1 MPANIEQFMNQ
12 ASQKQFAR
20 DFLFRIKQVS
30 ITGLSLDGESDL
42 IYARTA
48 TFPGRNIQNKQVK
61 FSGQNFNL
69 PGVSEYPGSES
80 WQIEFYVD
88 QNLEIRDKL
97 EAASRTLFDNE
108 STTGNICMPGYESV
122 IVLDVLQIPCQRGPN
137 VTSGSGLQV
146 GKTIE
151 LVGASLRDIGEIS
164 YQIAEGTGEIL
175 TCTATFAFHFY
186 KNYLAA

>member
-1 MPANIEQFMNQ
+1 MPTSIANFMSQ
-12 ASQKQFAR
+12 AEQKQFAR
-20 DFLFRIKQVS
+20 DFLFRVKQVS
-30 ITGLSLDGESDL
+30 VTGLSLNGETDL

-48 TFPGRNIQNKQVK
+48 TFPGRNIENKQVK
-61 FSGQNFNL
+61 FSGQNFNV
-69 PGVSEYPGSES
+69 PGVSNYPGSEAWS
-80 WQIEFYVD
+80 LEFYVD

-108 STTGNICMPGYESV
+108 TTTGNICMPGYESV
-122 IVLDVLQIPCQRGPN
+122 IVLDVLQIPCSRGPN
-137 VTSGSGLQV
+137 VTSGNGLQV

-175 TCTATFAFHFY
+175 TFTTTFAFHFY
-186 KNYLAA
+186 KNYLNA